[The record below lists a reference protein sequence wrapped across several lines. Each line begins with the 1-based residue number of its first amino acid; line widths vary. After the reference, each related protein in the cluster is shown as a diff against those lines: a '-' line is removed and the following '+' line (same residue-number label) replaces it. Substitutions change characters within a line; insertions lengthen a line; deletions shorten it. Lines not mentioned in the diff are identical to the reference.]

1 MKIILLVDDSPTILA
16 SMSGI
21 LRKNG
26 YKIETAPNGEDAVTK
41 INAGLNP
48 SLIITDY
55 NMPGMNGVE
64 VIRQSRKVASCRF
77 IPMLIL
83 TTESQQ
89 QKRDE
94 AKAAGATG
102 WLVKPVPADQ
112 LLGVVGQIIP

>member
-1 MKIILLVDDSPTILA
+1 MKTILLVDDSPTILA

-21 LRKNG
+21 LGKNG
-26 YKIETAPNGEDAVTK
+26 YRIETAPNGEDAVAK
-41 INAGLNP
+41 INAGLSP
-48 SLIITDY
+48 ALIITDY

-89 QKRDE
+89 QKRDD

-102 WLVKPVPADQ
+102 WLVKPVAADQ
-112 LLGVVGQIIP
+112 LLGVVSQIIP